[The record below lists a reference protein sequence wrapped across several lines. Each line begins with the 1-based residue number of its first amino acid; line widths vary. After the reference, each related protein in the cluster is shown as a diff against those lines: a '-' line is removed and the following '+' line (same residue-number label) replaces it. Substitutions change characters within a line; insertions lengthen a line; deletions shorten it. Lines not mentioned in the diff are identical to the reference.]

1 MNVNVPRVG
10 SVASC
15 PCKTEYV
22 SASHTLSGYA
32 PQVLTHFILL
42 PGVIWPNSLEFE
54 RTVTYALSESSGLSV
69 ALPKYSL
76 PAAFA
81 RVSKPAV
88 ELGLAAPVVVVDADV
103 VVACVRTSSV
113 AH

>member
-1 MNVNVPRVG
+1 M
-10 SVASC
+10 
-15 PCKTEYV
+15 
-22 SASHTLSGYA
+22 
-32 PQVLTHFILL
+32 
-42 PGVIWPNSLEFE
+42 
-54 RTVTYALSESSGLSV
+54 VTYALSESSGLSV

-88 ELGLAAPVVVVDADV
+88 ELGLAAPVVVDADV
-103 VVACVRTSSV
+103 VVACVRTFSV